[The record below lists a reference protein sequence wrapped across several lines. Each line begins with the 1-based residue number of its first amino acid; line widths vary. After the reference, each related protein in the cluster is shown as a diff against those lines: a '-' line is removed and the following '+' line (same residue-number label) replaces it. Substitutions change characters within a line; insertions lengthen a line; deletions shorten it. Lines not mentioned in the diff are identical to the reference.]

1 MENIIEIKNLKKK
14 YDDKFELGEIDIKI
28 PKGIIV
34 GLIGENGAGKT
45 TLIKSMLNIIKI
57 DSGEIKIFGKDY
69 KKEEKEIKED
79 IGVVLDNMFFPELLN
94 AKDINNAMKDV
105 YKNWDSELYF
115 SYLKEFDLLDNKP
128 LKSMSKGMRKK
139 LEIATALAHKPK
151 LLILDEPTSGLD
163 PVVRNEVLDIFLKF
177 IEDEE
182 HSILLS
188 THITSDLEH
197 IADEI
202 IFIDKGKKVLQK
214 SRDEIIDNYGILK
227 CDIDYFSNID
237 KKDMV
242 AYKKTKY
249 AYEIF
254 VIYIMLAFQGTFDVT
269 FIIPLIGIML
279 FISTFSYDD
288 FNNWNSYAVTLPN
301 GRKNVVRA
309 KYIASIILTIIL
321 AIVSLTIGIGISYTK
336 TNSINLDEIISSLMG
351 TMLSSI
357 IIISLLYPIVFKF
370 GATNGRIILFAVV
383 FGIAGIG
390 D

>member
-1 MENIIEIKNLKKK
+1 MENIIEIKSLKKK
-14 YDDKFELGEIDIKI
+14 YDDKFELGKIDIAI
-28 PKGIIV
+28 PKGVIV

-69 KKEEKEIKED
+69 KKEEKTIKED

-94 AKDINNAMKDV
+94 AKDINNSMKDI
-105 YKNWDSELYF
+105 YINWDSKLYF
-115 SYLKEFDLLDNKP
+115 SYLKEFSLPDNKP

-182 HSILLS
+182 HSIILS

-237 KKDMV
+237 KKDII

-249 AYEIF
+249 AYEILVNDKEQASKKYHSC
-254 VIYIMLAFQGTFDVT
+254 VIDKI
-269 FIIPLIGIML
+269 
-279 FISTFSYDD
+279 
-288 FNNWNSYAVTLPN
+288 TLE
-301 GRKNVVRA
+301 
-309 KYIASIILTIIL
+309 
-321 AIVSLTIGIGISYTK
+321 
-336 TNSINLDEIISSLMG
+336 DLMVLVIKG
-351 TMLSSI
+351 EK
-357 IIISLLYPIVFKF
+357 VC
-370 GATNGRIILFAVV
+370 
-383 FGIAGIG
+383 
-390 D
+390 

>member
-28 PKGIIV
+28 PKGVIV

-69 KKEEKEIKED
+69 KKEEKTIKED

-94 AKDINNAMKDV
+94 AKDINNSMKDI

-115 SYLKEFDLLDNKP
+115 SYLKEFDLADNKP

-163 PVVRNEVLDIFLKF
+163 PAVRNEVLDIFLKF

-237 KKDMV
+237 KKDII

-249 AYEIF
+249 AYEILVNDKKQASKKYHSC
-254 VIYIMLAFQGTFDVT
+254 VIDKI
-269 FIIPLIGIML
+269 
-279 FISTFSYDD
+279 
-288 FNNWNSYAVTLPN
+288 TLE
-301 GRKNVVRA
+301 
-309 KYIASIILTIIL
+309 
-321 AIVSLTIGIGISYTK
+321 
-336 TNSINLDEIISSLMG
+336 DLMVLVIKG
-351 TMLSSI
+351 EKI
-357 IIISLLYPIVFKF
+357 C
-370 GATNGRIILFAVV
+370 
-383 FGIAGIG
+383 
-390 D
+390 

>member
-14 YDDKFELGEIDIKI
+14 YDDKFELGEIDITI
-28 PKGIIV
+28 PKGVIV

-45 TLIKSMLNIIKI
+45 TLIKLMLKIIKS
-57 DSGEIKIFGKDY
+57 DNGEIKIFGKDN
-69 KKEEKEIKED
+69 KRKEKEIKED

-94 AKDINNAMKDV
+94 AKDINNSMKDI
-105 YKNWDSELYF
+105 YKNWDSKLYF
-115 SYLKEFDLLDNKP
+115 SYLKEFDLPDNKS

-163 PVVRNEVLDIFLKF
+163 PVIRNEVLDIFQKF

-182 HSILLS
+182 HGVLLS

-237 KKDMV
+237 KKDIIT
-242 AYKKTKY
+242 YKKTKY
-249 AYEIF
+249 AYEILVDDKEKTSKKYPSC
-254 VIYIMLAFQGTFDVT
+254 VIDKI
-269 FIIPLIGIML
+269 
-279 FISTFSYDD
+279 
-288 FNNWNSYAVTLPN
+288 TLE
-301 GRKNVVRA
+301 
-309 KYIASIILTIIL
+309 
-321 AIVSLTIGIGISYTK
+321 
-336 TNSINLDEIISSLMG
+336 DLMVLVIKG
-351 TMLSSI
+351 EK
-357 IIISLLYPIVFKF
+357 VC
-370 GATNGRIILFAVV
+370 
-383 FGIAGIG
+383 
-390 D
+390 

>member
-14 YDDKFELGEIDIKI
+14 YDDKFELDKIDITI
-28 PKGIIV
+28 PKGVIV

-57 DSGEIKIFGKDY
+57 DNGEINIFGKDY
-69 KKEEKEIKED
+69 KKEEKAIKED

-94 AKDINNAMKDV
+94 AKDINNSMKNI
-105 YKNWDSELYF
+105 YKNWDSKLYF
-115 SYLKEFDLLDNKP
+115 SYLKEFDLPESKP

-139 LEIATALAHKPK
+139 LEIVSALAHKPK

-163 PVVRNEVLDIFLKF
+163 PVVRSEVLEIFQKF
-177 IEDEE
+177 IQDEQ

-227 CDIDYFSNID
+227 CDIDYFPNID
-237 KKDMV
+237 KKDII

-249 AYEIF
+249 TYEILIDNKEQASRKYNSC
-254 VIYIMLAFQGTFDVT
+254 VIDKI
-269 FIIPLIGIML
+269 
-279 FISTFSYDD
+279 
-288 FNNWNSYAVTLPN
+288 TLEDLMVL
-301 GRKNVVRA
+301 VV
-309 KYIASIILTIIL
+309 KGEKIC
-321 AIVSLTIGIGISYTK
+321 
-336 TNSINLDEIISSLMG
+336 
-351 TMLSSI
+351 
-357 IIISLLYPIVFKF
+357 
-370 GATNGRIILFAVV
+370 
-383 FGIAGIG
+383 
-390 D
+390 

>member
-1 MENIIEIKNLKKK
+1 MKKK
-14 YDDKFELGEIDIKI
+14 YDDKFELGKIDIAI
-28 PKGIIV
+28 QKGVIV

-94 AKDINNAMKDV
+94 AKDINNTMKDV

-115 SYLKEFDLLDNKP
+115 SYLKEFDLPDNKP

-249 AYEIF
+249 AYEILVNDKEQASKKYHNC
-254 VIYIMLAFQGTFDVT
+254 VIDKITLEDLMLLVIKGEK
-269 FIIPLIGIML
+269 IC
-279 FISTFSYDD
+279 
-288 FNNWNSYAVTLPN
+288 
-301 GRKNVVRA
+301 
-309 KYIASIILTIIL
+309 
-321 AIVSLTIGIGISYTK
+321 
-336 TNSINLDEIISSLMG
+336 
-351 TMLSSI
+351 
-357 IIISLLYPIVFKF
+357 
-370 GATNGRIILFAVV
+370 
-383 FGIAGIG
+383 
-390 D
+390 